1 MLSLSPSTLRN
12 SRVRLPNSK
21 TNVGSSVLKLFYDI
35 LSSFKLLRPTGGVV
49 SNRSK
54 VNRFKLAQFGS
65 AFFLRKFQMMNLGC
79 HALYLVGIYGI
90 VFKDKMSEGPT
101 FG

>member
-1 MLSLSPSTLRN
+1 
-12 SRVRLPNSK
+12 
-21 TNVGSSVLKLFYDI
+21 
-35 LSSFKLLRPTGGVV
+35 
-49 SNRSK
+49 
-54 VNRFKLAQFGS
+54 
-65 AFFLRKFQMMNLGC
+65 LGC